1 MVTTIEYVK
10 RFLIASFPGGNIY
23 LSQLSMELA
32 TDFEHYVRNNPIKAW
47 DRCEGN
53 GLSKH
58 IQRFKRIVNW
68 AVEIKWIVTN
78 PFKEYSCPM
87 RKHRRKKLSF
97 QQLVAIER
105 QEFADPAIAYV
116 KDLFL
121 HSCYTGLAFVDA
133 MALRE
138 EHFEWGVDGITW
150 SKIYRAKSDELA
162 AIPILKSASTLHAKY
177 KTRNDYVAGSRI
189 FPCITNQEVN
199 RCLKIIQAV
208 CGIDFNLTFHIARH
222 TFAKTIALKSGIPLE
237 TVQIMMGHSK
247 ITTTQIYA
255 DVDEE
260 KVLDDTSGWQEKLD
274 KKKDLFLASG
284 GKLN

>member
-1 MVTTIEYVK
+1 
-10 RFLIASFPGGNIY
+10 
-23 LSQLSMELA
+23 MELA
-32 TDFEHYVRNNPIKAW
+32 TDFEHFVRNNPIKAH

-53 GLSKH
+53 GLAKH
-58 IQRFKRIVNW
+58 VQRFKRIVNW
-68 AVEIKWIVTN
+68 AVEIKWITVN

-87 RKHRRKKLSF
+87 KKHRRKKLSF
-97 QQLVAIER
+97 QQLVAIEDKP
-105 QEFADPAIAYV
+105 FGDPTIAYV

-133 MALRE
+133 MALRD
-138 EHFEWGVDGITW
+138 EHFEWDANDITW

-162 AIPILKSASTLHAKY
+162 AIPILKSAATLLNKY
-177 KTRNDYVAGSRI
+177 RASRDFIPGGPI
-189 FPCITNQEVN
+189 FPRITNQEVN

-208 CGIDFNLTFHIARH
+208 CGIDFTITFHIARH
-222 TFAKTIALKSGIPLE
+222 TFAKTVALKSGIPLE

-260 KVLDDTSGWQEKLD
+260 KVLDDTSGWQELLD
-274 KKKDLFLASG
+274 KKREITQAAVH
-284 GKLN
+284 LNQRGITA